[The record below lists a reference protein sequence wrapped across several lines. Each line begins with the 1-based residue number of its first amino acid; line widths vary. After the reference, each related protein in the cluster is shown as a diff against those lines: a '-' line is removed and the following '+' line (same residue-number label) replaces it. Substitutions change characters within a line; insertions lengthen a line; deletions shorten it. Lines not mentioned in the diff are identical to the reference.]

1 MLILDGHCFCVK
13 KGYHMVQFKNQDGV
27 LKMTS
32 DDGMDLVDL
41 PCLGDLGCPLTM

>member
-1 MLILDGHCFCVK
+1 MDPGWSLFFAFVRVITSQL
-13 KGYHMVQFKNQDGV
+13 KNR
-27 LKMTS
+27 LAS